1 MYKRSSYISVDF
13 FLLKNNIILKVCIDC
28 VGSVVVVVSGKKK
41 FTFVDVDVVM
51 RRKGD
56 TLCFVLFCLYF
67 VLRHE
72 R

>member
-1 MYKRSSYISVDF
+1 MEV
-13 FLLKNNIILKVCIDC
+13 IL
-28 VGSVVVVVSGKKK
+28 VVVVSGKKK